1 MDFIREW
8 KWKTL
13 DSEQVFGGVLNAS
26 QRRFHSHV
34 FFRPTVLSEAALF
47 TFAPRAKQSM
57 ITLLSN
63 ILSLGKH

>member
-13 DSEQVFGGVLNAS
+13 DPEQVFGGVLDAS

-34 FFRPTVLSEAALF
+34 FFRPTVLSEATEA
-47 TFAPRAKQSM
+47 S
-57 ITLLSN
+57 
-63 ILSLGKH
+63 